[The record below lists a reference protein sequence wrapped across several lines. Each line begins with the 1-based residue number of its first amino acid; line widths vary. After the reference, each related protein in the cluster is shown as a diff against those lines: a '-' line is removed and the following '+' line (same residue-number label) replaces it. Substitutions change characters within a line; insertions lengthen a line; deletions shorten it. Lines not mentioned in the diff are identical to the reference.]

1 MKVAFT
7 VTFIPVIQRM
17 RKNRK
22 LLLFST
28 KLIALKF
35 ISSQLILGEKW
46 ISIFR
51 PRNMNSESFFH
62 SQSLLSS
69 IFLSVIAVV
78 SHLSLNSVI
87 EV

>member
-35 ISSQLILGEKW
+35 ISCQLILGEKW

-51 PRNMNSESFFH
+51 PESFFH